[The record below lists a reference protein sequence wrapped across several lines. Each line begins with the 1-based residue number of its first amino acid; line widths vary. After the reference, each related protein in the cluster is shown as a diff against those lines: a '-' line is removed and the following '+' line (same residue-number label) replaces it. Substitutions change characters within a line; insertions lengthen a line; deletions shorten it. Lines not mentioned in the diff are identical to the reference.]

1 MPYTRHMIDGGYDG
15 TPSTS
20 MTLVQLTETSVEVR
34 ILDIDTLP
42 NKYKITFQKK
52 KISINSRKAS
62 VYIDDGTA
70 KDYIFDAPLSSSPI
84 ITGLSAQGVYDVTLT
99 KISGQTSTI
108 ILTEYEY
115 ILSSISANGS
125 FLNNAT
131 NTQKTSTTKSFFTL
145 ANRSNT
151 KNEFALAQRTFDS
164 APAPG
169 GFYPAP
175 DGSKTVYYAFG
186 TSLFMEPKSEAS
198 NQSAGLSFFLDS
210 TSKRGYMIKIK
221 TTATAATQ
229 DAKVFEIFYLDGT
242 KQVPLADS
250 QKSSISTLDA
260 SFAGTAYQID
270 VKVKMLFTQPSPSS
284 NFSTFK
290 ITIDAYVNG
299 FKINTTH
306 TIPIYPADSNSFF
319 SNGVG
324 IFTEQGLAMFDYVYA
339 RKLKDETQYNAIDPE
354 INYYNGQFSN
364 DLLDI
369 NFGNLFYDFNS
380 DEDDYA
386 KAVESVDEFGK
397 SVREIAY
404 VKTKLTRPSFPL
416 SWSVGNNKFAK
427 IIASKVS
434 NFSAEAYVLN
444 TSAASIPL
452 QSSNGSSF
460 YLFGNTLSPSG
471 QVEYLT
477 DKSDLYETEEPMVFT
492 SKWIQNKNDAKSIGD
507 WIKSKF
513 INRGRTVSLS
523 TFGNPLLSVGDIITI
538 KYDYEDLNGVDK
550 FIITSVTQN
559 FTEGLETT
567 LVCRSL

>member
-15 TPSTS
+15 TPATS

-34 ILDIDTLP
+34 ILDTDTPP
-42 NKYKITFQKK
+42 NKYKITLQKK

-151 KNEFALAQRTFDS
+151 KNEFAVAQRTFDS

-242 KQVPLADS
+242 KQVLLADS
-250 QKSSISTLDA
+250 QKSAISTLDA

-270 VKVKMLFTQPSPSS
+270 VKVKMVFTQQGLPI
-284 NFSTFK
+284 NYGTLK
-290 ITIDAYVNG
+290 VIIDAYVNG
-299 FKINTTH
+299 FKITGTH
-306 TIPIYPADSNSFF
+306 TLNLYPSDANSLF

-339 RKLKDETQYNAIDPE
+339 RKLIDETQYNAIDPE

-444 TSAASIPL
+444 TSAASVPL

-471 QVEYLT
+471 QVEYFT
-477 DKSDLYETEEPMVFT
+477 DKSDLYEPEEPMVFT

-559 FTEGLETT
+559 FIEGLETT

>member
-1 MPYTRHMIDGGYDG
+1 MPYTRYLIDGGYEG
-15 TPSTS
+15 TPTTS
-20 MTLVQLTETSVEVR
+20 MTLVQLTETSVEAR
-34 ILDIDTLP
+34 ILDADTIP

-52 KISINSRKAS
+52 KLFINSRKVS
-62 VYIDDGTA
+62 SYVNDGSA
-70 KDYIFDAPLSSSPI
+70 KDYIFDAPLSGAPI
-84 ITGLSAQGVYDVTLT
+84 ITGLSSQGVYDVTLT
-99 KISGQTSTI
+99 KVTGETSNV

-115 ILSSISANGS
+115 ILSSVSANGS
-125 FLNNAT
+125 FLSNAT
-131 NTQKTSTTKSFFTL
+131 NTQKTTTTKSFFTL

-151 KNEFALAQRTFDS
+151 KNEFAVAQRTFDS
-164 APAPG
+164 APAPS
-169 GFYPAP
+169 GFYPTP
-175 DGSKTVYYAFG
+175 TGSKSLYYSFG
-186 TSLFMEPKSEAS
+186 TSIFMEPKEEAS
-198 NQSAGLSFFLDS
+198 NQSAGLLFFSDS

-229 DAKVFEIFYLDGT
+229 DAKVFEILYLDGT
-242 KQVPLADS
+242 KQTSLATS
-250 QKSSISTLDA
+250 QKSAISTLDA
-260 SFAGTAYQID
+260 VFAGTAYQLD
-270 VKVKMLFTQPSPSS
+270 VKVKMLFTQPSPSA
-284 NFSTFK
+284 NFGTFK

-339 RKLKDETQYNAIDPE
+339 RKLDDETQYNAIDPE
-354 INYYNGQFSN
+354 ANYYNGQFSN

-386 KAVESVDEFGK
+386 KSVESVDEFGK

-404 VKTKLTRPSFPL
+404 VKTKLTRPSFPI
-416 SWSVGNNKFAK
+416 SWSVGNSKFAK

-434 NFSAEAYVLN
+434 SFAAESYVLN
-444 TSAASIPL
+444 TSSASIPL
-452 QSSNGSSF
+452 QSSNGASF

-477 DKSDLYETEEPMVFT
+477 NKSDLYEPEEPMVFT

-513 INRGRTVSLS
+513 INRGQIISLT

-538 KYDYEDLNGVDK
+538 KYDYEGLDGTAK
-550 FIITSVTQN
+550 FIITTVTQN
-559 FTEGLETT
+559 FAEGLETT
-567 LVCRSL
+567 LICRSL